1 MSELQKA
8 TDSMGYLSG
17 YWLGLGGNAK
27 SGNDNLNT
35 VPTYALNSP
44 LGDGWADGIADREH
58 FSQEELETLKPLV
71 LAEHSKARQA
81 KADLEND
88 SP

>member
-17 YWLGLGGNAK
+17 YWLGLGGNTK
-27 SGNDNLNT
+27 SGNT

-44 LGDGWADGIADREH
+44 LGDGWADGIADRER
-58 FSQEELETLKPLV
+58 FSQEELEALKPIV